1 MQPGGTRRK
10 PSADRRRDH
19 DPPWKKGS
27 SAWPTSIHRPVR
39 IRWEIDRTQRRL
51 VGTPE
56 AESVRVRDPQRRNAR
71 QWKIAQTSGGKAG
84 AVKLG
89 WIVNDFRR
97 YSVVR

>member
-10 PSADRRRDH
+10 PSANWRRDH

-27 SAWPTSIHRPVR
+27 SAWPTSIHRPIR
-39 IRWEIDRTQRRL
+39 IRREIDRTQRRL

-56 AESVRVRDPQRRNAR
+56 AESVRVRDPQRRNTR
-71 QWKIAQTSGGKAG
+71 ECKIAQNSGDKAG
-84 AVKLG
+84 VVKLDC
-89 WIVNDFRR
+89 IVNDVRR